1 MGTKTGKLCRKRL
14 LEVLSKKS
22 LEARLVEIINSE
34 RDHMVAKIEKLGKNG
49 TVAFQSFDTVVSC
62 GLNVILQFAL
72 GIDLSDDPERLSRLN
87 KVLIIFAPINKTTPA
102 SLKSAFGNK
111 LFGSQTIFF
120 HKFRFQK

>member
-34 RDHMVAKIEKLGKNG
+34 RDHMIAKIQKLGKNG

-87 KVLIIFAPINKTTPA
+87 EVFIILKNFDLFNLFSPIKFTKNLRMNSRFYLIYF
-102 SLKSAFGNK
+102 
-111 LFGSQTIFF
+111 
-120 HKFRFQK
+120 